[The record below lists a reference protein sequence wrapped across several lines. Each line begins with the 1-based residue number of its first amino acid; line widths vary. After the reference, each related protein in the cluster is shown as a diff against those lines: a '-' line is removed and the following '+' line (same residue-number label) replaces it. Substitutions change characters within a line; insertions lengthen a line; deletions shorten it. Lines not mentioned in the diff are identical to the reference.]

1 MTQPI
6 LPTQTSTPAP
16 DWRAFAAALRASL
29 LTQSV
34 SWAAMPVPAAPAK
47 GTEAKTSVETATGE
61 TVGPDDTDSATGA
74 TAATGADGSGTA
86 AEAQP
91 AWSLDDILDWV
102 EKEASGQPFTDTKAT
117 AHSPTSSPAPLYQL
131 RPAAAM
137 AVFRVARTFGTVAAM
152 QAALAEPGRVS
163 ILVTGTPAL
172 DETMFSLLEHVA
184 KCPEFWPGDR
194 PEPRIM
200 TVEGAIKT
208 SQDRRGDPLAQ
219 LASSLRAALEAR
231 RPTIL
236 IAAAAG
242 MIPKPIQALD
252 PVLFTVAPLDRDSVA
267 AVLAEAYPDAV
278 VTEESLAAL
287 PLDGALIGLGPD
299 DLLVALRWPEPRQ
312 AVAALVARLAPQQEA
327 DGPGLADFPLPQS
340 VRGPLEQMIEDLRAW
355 KAGEIPWRDVSRGIL
370 LAGPPGTGKT
380 ALARLVAREAGIGV
394 IAGSVATWQAQ
405 GERSSGLVRSMKE
418 SFAKAAA
425 EAPCVVFIDEVDA
438 FGNRER
444 RDHNA
449 SWTEYVVAAL
459 LECLD
464 GYAQLEGVVPMAAT
478 NSLERIDAAIRRPGR
493 FDRVLHLGNPTPD
506 LLPAAIRFQAHPDLA
521 EVDLTGLAA
530 QAVGLSGA
538 DVAGLVR
545 AARAKARRA
554 RRALHVD
561 DLSAALAE
569 VRPPMPDDLRW
580 QVAVHEAGHAVV
592 AAATG
597 IARPRLLALQ
607 GDGGVTHAT
616 RLMIGQRR
624 SEMEAQLALDLGG
637 RAGEIAVFSE
647 PSGGAGGDAESD
659 LGRATLLAVALEA
672 SLGLGDSLVWEG
684 SPQAILERLT
694 LDADLRARVE
704 IHLRRAEA
712 RALRIVAAHRPL
724 LEEMAGALSR
734 CGMLSG
740 PELDALL
747 ARVTPEAA
755 MATPAAQPHLGAGS
769 VENRI
774 GKTGI
779 SQPAHR
785 AGRAPLDPMPSPD
798 RADNIDASPDL
809 NRRFAA

>member
-29 LTQSV
+29 LAPCV
-34 SWAAMPVPAAPAK
+34 SWAAMAVPAAPAK
-47 GTEAKTSVETATGE
+47 GTEAQTSIETATGE
-61 TVGPDDTDSATGA
+61 TAGPDDTDSTTGA

-86 AEAQP
+86 ADATA

-102 EKEASGQPFTDTKAT
+102 EKEASGQPFNTEA
-117 AHSPTSSPAPLYQL
+117 AASSTTLSSAPLYRL

-137 AVFRVARTFGTVAAM
+137 AVFRLARTFGTVAAM
-152 QAALAEPGRVS
+152 QSALAEPGRVS
-163 ILVTGTPAL
+163 VLVTGTPAL
-172 DETMFSLLEHVA
+172 DEAMFSLLEHVV
-184 KCPEFWPGDR
+184 KCREFWHGHR

-200 TVEGAIKT
+200 TVEGAIKI

-219 LASSLRAALEAR
+219 IASSLRAALEAR
-231 RPTIL
+231 RPTVM
-236 IAAAAG
+236 IAAAGG
-242 MIPKPIQALD
+242 MIPKAVKALD
-252 PVLFTVAPLDRDSVA
+252 AALFTVAPLDRE
-267 AVLAEAYPDAV
+267 VLLEILSEAYPDAD
-278 VTEESLAAL
+278 VTEDSLAAL
-287 PLDGALIGLGPD
+287 PLDAALTGLGPD
-299 DLLVALRWPEPRQ
+299 DLLVALRWPEPGQ
-312 AVAALVARLAPQQEA
+312 AVAALVARLAPQHED
-327 DGPGLADFPLPQS
+327 DGPGLSAFPLPQS

-405 GERSSGLVRSMKE
+405 GERSSGLVRAMKE

-478 NSLERIDAAIRRPGR
+478 NNLERIDAAIRRPGR
-493 FDRVLHLGNPTPD
+493 FDRMLHLGNPTPD
-506 LLPAAIRFQAHPDLA
+506 LLPAAFRFQAYPHLE
-521 EVDLTGLAA
+521 EVDLTELAA
-530 QAVGLSGA
+530 RAVGLSGA

-545 AARAKARRA
+545 AARARARRA

-561 DLSAALAE
+561 DLTAALAE
-569 VRPPMPDDLRW
+569 IRPPMPDALRW
-580 QVAVHEAGHAVV
+580 QVAIHEAGHAVV

-597 IARPRLLALQ
+597 VARPKLLALQ
-607 GDGGVTHAT
+607 GDGGSTHAK
-616 RLMIGQRR
+616 RLMIGQRL
-624 SEMEAQLALDLGG
+624 SEMEAALALDLGG
-637 RAGEIAVFSE
+637 RAAEIDVFGEA
-647 PSGGAGGDAESD
+647 SGGAGGDASSD
-659 LGRATLLAVALEA
+659 LGGATLLAVAIEA

-684 SPQAILERLT
+684 SPQSVLDRLA

-712 RALRIVAAHRPL
+712 RALRIVSAHRPL
-724 LEEMAGALSR
+724 LEEMAGALCR
-734 CGMLSG
+734 SG
-740 PELDALL
+740 LLTGSELDALL

-755 MATPAAQPHLGAGS
+755 MATPAAQPHLGAGP

-785 AGRAPLDPMPSPD
+785 AGRAPLDPIPSPD

-809 NRRFAA
+809 SRRFAA

>member
-6 LPTQTSTPAP
+6 LSTQTSTPAP
-16 DWRAFAAALRASL
+16 DWRAFAAALRVSL
-29 LTQSV
+29 VTPPA
-34 SWAAMPVPAAPAK
+34 SWATMPVPAAPARV
-47 GTEAKTSVETATGE
+47 TEAQTFTETATVEAAGS
-61 TVGPDDTDSATGA
+61 DDMDSTTGT
-74 TAATGADGSGTA
+74 TAAKNADGSGTA
-86 AEAQP
+86 AE
-91 AWSLDDILDWV
+91 WSLDDILDWV
-102 EKEASGQPFTDTKAT
+102 ETEGAGLPLTNTEAT
-117 AHSPTSSPAPLYQL
+117 ASSPTSGPAPAYRL

-137 AVFRVARTFGTVAAM
+137 AAYRLARTFGTVAAM

-163 ILVTGTPAL
+163 ALVTGTPAL
-172 DETMFSLLEHVA
+172 DETMFSLLEHVL
-184 KCPEFWPGDR
+184 KRKEFWPGHLPD
-194 PEPRIM
+194 PRIM

-219 LASSLRAALEAR
+219 LASGLRAVLEAR
-231 RPTIL
+231 RPTVL
-236 IAAAAG
+236 IAAAG
-242 MIPKPIQALD
+242 GLIPKPIQALD
-252 PVLFTVAPLDRDSVA
+252 PVLFTLAPLDREV
-267 AVLAEAYPDAV
+267 VLEILAEAYPGAEI
-278 VTEESLAAL
+278 TEDSLAAL
-287 PLDGALIGLGPD
+287 PMDAALRGLGPD
-299 DLLVALRWPEPRQ
+299 DLLVAMRWPDPAQ
-312 AVAALVARLAPQQEA
+312 AVTALAARLAPPRAE
-327 DGPGLADFPLPQS
+327 GPGLADFPLPQS
-340 VRGPLEQMIEDLRAW
+340 VRGPLEQMIDDLRAW

-405 GERSSGLVRSMKE
+405 GERSSGLVRAMKE

-478 NSLERIDAAIRRPGR
+478 NNLERIDAAIRRPGR
-493 FDRVLHLGNPTPD
+493 FDRVLLLGNPTPD
-506 LLPAAIRFQAHPDLA
+506 LLPAAFRFQAHPDLA
-521 EVDLTGLAA
+521 DIDLTGLAA

-545 AARAKARRA
+545 AARARARRA

-561 DLSAALAE
+561 DLTAALAE
-569 VRPPMPDDLRW
+569 IRPPMPDSLRW
-580 QVAVHEAGHAVV
+580 QVAIHEAGHAVV

-597 IARPRLLALQ
+597 VARPKLLALQ
-607 GDGGVTHAT
+607 GDGGSTHAK

-624 SEMEAQLALDLGG
+624 SEMEAALALDLGG
-637 RAGEIAVFSE
+637 RAAEIEVFSE
-647 PSGGAGGDAESD
+647 PSGGAGGDASSD
-659 LGRATLLAVALEA
+659 LGGATLLAVAIEA
-672 SLGLGDSLVWEG
+672 SLGLGDTLVWEG
-684 SPQAILERLT
+684 SPQSVLDRLA
-694 LDADLRARVE
+694 LDAGLRARVE

-712 RALRIVAAHRPL
+712 RALSIVATNRPL
-724 LEEMAGALSR
+724 LEEIAGALCR
-734 CGMLSG
+734 SG
-740 PELDALL
+740 LLTGSELDALL

-755 MATPAAQPHLGAGS
+755 MATPAAQPQAAQPHEGTGP
-769 VENRI
+769 VGKRI

-779 SQPAHR
+779 RQPAPR
-785 AGRAPLDPMPSPD
+785 AGRAPLDPIPSPD
-798 RADNIDASPDL
+798 RADNIDAIPDL
-809 NRRFAA
+809 SRRFAA